1 VRLMDE
7 AFALKTGGSRAKI
20 WQVANQGGALPNVFP
35 YGECGQI
42 RYDMPGDAAWLG
54 TFGDWRTA
62 RTAYDQGQAEL
73 VRLGVARLGKEWIL
87 PVNANKAV
95 RQAAIIAD
103 LEPAAADKLCTA
115 YKAKKMFCEV
125 KKPTEIVQP
134 FGMFWR

>member
-1 VRLMDE
+1 
-7 AFALKTGGSRAKI
+7 
-20 WQVANQGGALPNVFP
+20 
-35 YGECGQI
+35 
-42 RYDMPGDAAWLG
+42 MPGDAAWLG

-62 RTAYDQGQAEL
+62 RTAYDQAGRTGQAW
-73 VRLGVARLGKEWIL
+73 RRAIGQGMDPAGQRD
-87 PVNANKAV
+87 KAV

-134 FGMFWR
+134 FGCSGADLAALSIHAIEPP